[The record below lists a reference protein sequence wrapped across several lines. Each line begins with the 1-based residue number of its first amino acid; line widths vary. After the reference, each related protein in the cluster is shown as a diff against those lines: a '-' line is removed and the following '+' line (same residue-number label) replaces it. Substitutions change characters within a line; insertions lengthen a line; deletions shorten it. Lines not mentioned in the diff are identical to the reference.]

1 MSKSSEAVK
10 RWRKNTKRRIVESM
24 GGCCVV
30 CGYNEHDEAL
40 ELHHINPEEKEFQLG
55 AIRGSPKAWTT
66 IVKELRKCV
75 LLCSNCHAVVEVGKI
90 EVPKTANRFN
100 ESFAEYRTI
109 SK

>member
-24 GGCCVV
+24 GGCCVI
-30 CGYNEHDEAL
+30 CGYDEHDEAL
-40 ELHHINPEEKEFQLG
+40 ELHHINPNEKEFGLG

-75 LLCSNCHAVVEVGKI
+75 LLCSNCHAVVEAGKLQLPDNPTRFDESYVEYKNI
-90 EVPKTANRFN
+90 PK
-100 ESFAEYRTI
+100 
-109 SK
+109 